1 MTVTIASSD
10 VQNFN
15 LQAQITAV
23 QAIVTAN
30 SNGPV
35 VLQQNTLLLDTL
47 QRQLVDNLM
56 AATFNRTPGAGNTG
70 GGKPSFLTASGILS
84 SLTVNT

>member
-1 MTVTIASSD
+1 VTVTIASSD

-15 LQAQITAV
+15 LQAQITQV
-23 QAIVTAN
+23 QAAVTAN
-30 SNGPV
+30 ANPAQ
-35 VLQQNTLLLDTL
+35 LQQNTILLDTL

-56 AATFNRTPGAGNTG
+56 ASAFNRTPGGGNAGS
-70 GGKPSFLTASGILS
+70 GKPSFLTASGILS